1 LRLVVIRMDEAP
13 AALRYAARVPL
24 LACPFCREMFE
35 KSERGACP
43 VCGVALVAFEKLPPS
58 EDALNEDGAP
68 REPEYEPLPATYFG
82 RGRGPLAVVA
92 ALGLVAFALP
102 WVHLTMPDVVDYSG
116 LELSRRLGWVW
127 GAGVAWFVLAPTV
140 LSRRSIMQ
148 MRGARVA
155 ACFLGAIPGVTAGI
169 LLARPPHAHGIP
181 VRFAFQ
187 AGLYATIGLSL
198 AAFVLGLL
206 FGGRLD
212 DIRVERGTS
221 RGQVVH

>member
-1 LRLVVIRMDEAP
+1 VSRAP
-13 AALRYAARVPL
+13 GTLRYASPVPL

-35 KSERGACP
+35 RRERDACP

-58 EDALNEDGAP
+58 DEALSEDGAP
-68 REPEYEPLPATYFG
+68 REPEYEPLPATYMG
-82 RGRGPLAVVA
+82 RGRGPLALVA
-92 ALGLVAFALP
+92 VAGLVAFVLP
-102 WVHLTMPDVVDYSG
+102 WVHLTLPEVVDYSG
-116 LELSRRLGWVW
+116 LEISTRIGWVW

-140 LSRRSIMQ
+140 LSRRSIVQ

-155 ACFLGAIPGVTAGI
+155 ACFLGAVPGVTAAI
-169 LLARPPHAHGIP
+169 LLARPPHPHGIP

-187 AGLYATIGLSL
+187 AGLYATLGLSA

>member
-1 LRLVVIRMDEAP
+1 MTEAP
-13 AALRYAARVPL
+13 SALRYASSVPL

-35 KSERGACP
+35 KREREACP
-43 VCGVALVAFEKLPPS
+43 VCGVSLVAFEKLPPS
-58 EDALNEDGAP
+58 EEALGEDGAP
-68 REPEYEPLPATYFG
+68 AEPEWEPLPATYVG
-82 RGRGPLAVVA
+82 RGRGPLALVA
-92 ALGLVAFALP
+92 VAGLVAFALP

-116 LELSRRLGWVW
+116 LELSTRLGWVW

-155 ACFLGAIPGVTAGI
+155 ACFLGAIPGVTAAI
-169 LLARPPHAHGIP
+169 LLARPPHPHGIP

-187 AGLYATIGLSL
+187 AGLYATLGLSV
-198 AAFVLGLL
+198 AAFALGLV

>member
-1 LRLVVIRMDEAP
+1 MNEGP
-13 AALRYAARVPL
+13 NTLRYAALVSL
-24 LACPFCREMFE
+24 LACPFCHEMFE
-35 KSERGACP
+35 KRERDACP
-43 VCGVALVAFEKLPPS
+43 VCGVALVAFEKLSPS

-82 RGRGPLAVVA
+82 RGRGPLALVA
-92 ALGLVAFALP
+92 LAGLVAFVLP

-116 LELSRRLGWVW
+116 LELSTRLGWVW

-140 LSRRSIMQ
+140 LSRRSIIQ

-155 ACFLGAIPGVTAGI
+155 ACFLGAVPGVTAGI

-187 AGLYATIGLSL
+187 AGLYATLGLSV

>member
-1 LRLVVIRMDEAP
+1 MNEGP
-13 AALRYAARVPL
+13 NTLRYAALVSL
-24 LACPFCREMFE
+24 LACPFCHEMFE
-35 KSERGACP
+35 KREREACP
-43 VCGVALVAFEKLPPS
+43 VCGVALVAFEKLSPS

-82 RGRGPLAVVA
+82 RGRGPLALVA
-92 ALGLVAFALP
+92 LAGLVAFVLP

-116 LELSRRLGWVW
+116 LELSTRLGWVW

-140 LSRRSIMQ
+140 LSRRSIIQ

-155 ACFLGAIPGVTAGI
+155 ACFLGAVPGVTAGI

-187 AGLYATIGLSL
+187 AGLYATLGLSV

>member
-1 LRLVVIRMDEAP
+1 MAEAP
-13 AALRYAARVPL
+13 DPLRYASRVPL
-24 LACPFCREMFE
+24 LACPFCHEMFE
-35 KSERGACP
+35 KREREACP

-68 REPEYEPLPATYFG
+68 REPEYEPLPATYLG

-92 ALGLVAFALP
+92 IAGLVAFVLP

-116 LELSRRLGWVW
+116 LELSTRLGWVW

-140 LSRRSIMQ
+140 LSRRSIVQ

-155 ACFLGAIPGVTAGI
+155 ACFLGSIPGVTAAI

-187 AGLYATIGLSL
+187 GGLYATLALSV
-198 AAFVLGLL
+198 AAVALGLV

-212 DIRVERGTS
+212 DISVERGTS

>member
-1 LRLVVIRMDEAP
+1 MDEAP

-127 GAGVAWFVLAPTV
+127 GAGVAWFVLLPTV

-155 ACFLGAIPGVTAGI
+155 ASFLAAVPGLTSAL
-169 LLARPPHAHGIP
+169 LLARPPHGAHGVP
-181 VRFAFQ
+181 VRFDWEPA
-187 AGLYATIGLSL
+187 LYATLALSVVGVGFAL
-198 AAFVLGLL
+198 F
-206 FGGRLD
+206 FGGRVD
-212 DIRVERGTS
+212 DIAVRRGTS
-221 RGQVVH
+221 AGQVV